1 MSSYAPSNTFTP
13 TPAAGAPRYPAWLRT
28 VLWVDGLTGLA
39 SAAMQLAAPQWLG
52 DLYGLPATLIQLS
65 AGLVLV
71 FVALIA
77 ALLARPE
84 PFAWGLRTLVV
95 GNGVWVV
102 ASLAVAEYVQTI
114 TTVGLA
120 YVLLQAGFVALLAYL
135 QGKAAWGSPW

>member
-1 MSSYAPSNTFTP
+1 MTSYAPSNTFTP
-13 TPAAGAPRYPAWLRT
+13 TPATRAPRYPAWLRT

-39 SAAMQLAAPQWLG
+39 SGAMQLTASQWLG

-77 ALLARPE
+77 ALLVRPE
-84 PFAWGLRTLVV
+84 PSAWGLRMLVL
-95 GNGVWVV
+95 GNGLWVV
-102 ASLAVAEYVQTI
+102 ASVAVAEYVQTI

-120 YVLLQAGFVALLAYL
+120 YVLLQAGFVGLLAYL
-135 QGKAAWGSPW
+135 QGRAVWGSPQ